1 MVSGEPAKDLIVQL
15 PPSLGRVKSAARAE
29 VVEPRLRRA
38 LGLPVRVVVAAS
50 YSEISETLERR
61 AVAMVWAPAA
71 IFERY
76 RGICRYALRS
86 SRIFGDNQRS
96 AIVARADSQLSPTML
111 RGKRAAWVD
120 PQSMSGYLMAKRWL
134 AKQGVDVDAILAEQ
148 VFTSSFA
155 DSIQSV
161 LSREADITAIFVHGK
176 SMTDFRRALEEIRG
190 GVRDEIEPIAYTE
203 PLPADGILIGHE
215 LDEGVAQQLHWL
227 LRAPGDPTCLRSVCN
242 VEDFVEVRGPSSMF
256 PE

>member
-1 MVSGEPAKDLIVQL
+1 MPSEPAEELIVQL

-38 LGLPVRVVVAAS
+38 LDVPVRVVVAAS

-76 RGICRYALRS
+76 RGSCRYALRS
-86 SRIFGDNQRS
+86 SRIFGDSQRS
-96 AIVARADSQLSPTML
+96 AIVARADSGLTISTL

-134 AKQGVDVDAILAEQ
+134 AKQGVDVDAVLAEQ

-155 DSIQSV
+155 DSVQSV

-176 SMTDFRRALEEIRG
+176 SMTDFRRSLEEIRG
-190 GVRDEIEPIAYTE
+190 GARDDIEPIAYTDR
-203 PLPADGILIGHE
+203 LPADGILISSDLEPE
-215 LDEGVAQQLHWL
+215 LAKQLHWL

-242 VEDFVEVRGPSSMF
+242 VEDFVEVSGPSSLF
-256 PE
+256 PQ